1 NALFP
6 LDKATN
12 QVQVTQWMTAHPL
25 TSYVTF
31 SLFTPAYAEALHPVD
46 WCQPIVHA
54 TVGPIV
60 LAGEREG
67 RRYFATGF
75 DLLPYLGKRNLP
87 ISIFTLNL
95 LGWLA
100 DQAGQPPSL
109 KTGTLLTLAEESA
122 VIRFSDNKNLAS
134 TERVV
139 PLLRQGIYTVTEYG
153 VERRV
158 AVNLSNEEEAH
169 LARPLHLGALAAPPP
184 IAPETTGQPLWPWLL
199 LGALFLLLLDRWL
212 AVRPHAVPQA
222 G

>member
-1 NALFP
+1 
-6 LDKATN
+6 
-12 QVQVTQWMTAHPL
+12 
-25 TSYVTF
+25 
-31 SLFTPAYAEALHPVD
+31 
-46 WCQPIVHA
+46 
-54 TVGPIV
+54 V

-67 RRYFATGF
+67 RRYVATGF

-109 KTGTLLTLAEESA
+109 KTGTSLTLAEESA
-122 VIRFSDNKNLAS
+122 TIRFSDNENLAS
-134 TERVV
+134 TGRVA

-158 AVNLSNEEEAH
+158 AVNLSDEQESR
-169 LARPLHLGALAAPPP
+169 LARPLRLGALAAPPP
-184 IAPETTGQPLWPWLL
+184 VAPETTGQPLWPWLL

-212 AVRPHAVPQA
+212 AVQPRIVSQTV
-222 G
+222 